1 MTPTLDLDLL
11 RAFVAVAQAESLTRA
26 AAQLG
31 RSQPALSLQIQ
42 KLEAALERRLFDR
55 SKAGVTLTAQGLDF
69 LPHATRLL
77 AHNDE
82 VVAQLRETFVAGD
95 VRFGAPE
102 DIATTH
108 LSSIIARF
116 AEAHPRIR
124 LSVTCDF
131 TSNLLAL
138 LSQGRL
144 DLALV
149 KREPQ
154 PGADPDRLYTEP
166 LRWAGR
172 DIGMLAQDPVPLVL
186 APEPDIYRRRALA
199 ALREAGRSFRE
210 VFVSPSFA
218 GQLAALHAGLGVA
231 VMPLTFAPPSLRL
244 DDPSLPP
251 LGAIDIALVHA
262 KGQRTGPAELLSRDI
277 RQLMKQDKRPAGRL
291 GWSDDLT
298 TSATSPV

>member
-55 SKAGVTLTAQGLDF
+55 SKSGVTLTAQGLDF

-116 AEAHPRIR
+116 AEGHPRVR

-144 DLALV
+144 DLAVV
-149 KREPQ
+149 KREPL

-166 LRWAGR
+166 LLWAGR
-172 DIGMLAQDPVPLVL
+172 DLELFAQETVPLVL
-186 APEPDIYRRRALA
+186 APEPDIYRRRALT
-199 ALREAGRSFRE
+199 ALRAHGRSFRE

-218 GQLAALHAGLGVA
+218 GQVAALQAGLGVA
-231 VMPLTFAPPSLRL
+231 VMPLTFAPPALRL
-244 DDPSLPP
+244 AAPHLPP
-251 LGAIDIALVHA
+251 LGAIEIALVHA
-262 KGQRTGPAELLSRDI
+262 KGGRTGPAELLSRDI
-277 RQLMKQDKRPAGRL
+277 RQVMQQDKRGSVSPA
-291 GWSDDLT
+291 WT
-298 TSATSPV
+298 TPEREPS